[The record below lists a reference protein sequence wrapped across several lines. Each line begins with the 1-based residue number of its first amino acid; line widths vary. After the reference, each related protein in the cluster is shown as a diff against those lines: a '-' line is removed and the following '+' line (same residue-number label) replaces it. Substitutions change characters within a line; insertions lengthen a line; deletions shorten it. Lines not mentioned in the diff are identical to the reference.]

1 MSTLTILT
9 TLGGR
14 VATKTLCRADNGT
27 VTKAPA
33 AMSRLFMVRRGPV
46 DDISDLA
53 CVLEQLAADPCSFV
67 IRGEPCPGIDLRRP
81 VRRLKYPDPDDDTP
95 ATFSSSVHGERWI
108 CCDFDKVPT
117 IAGVDPMRD
126 PESALQP

>member
-1 MSTLTILT
+1 MSALTILT

-14 VATKTLCRADNGT
+14 AATKTLCRGEDGA

-33 AMSRLFMVRRGPV
+33 TMSRQLHVRREPV

-53 CVLEQLAADPCSFV
+53 CVLEQLAADPCSLV

-95 ATFSSSVHGERWI
+95 ATFRS
-108 CCDFDKVPT
+108 
-117 IAGVDPMRD
+117 
-126 PESALQP
+126 